1 MGAHRAPW
9 PPAEIASRF
18 VGLSMVEWLL
28 MEVTIFGIPGQNW
41 MLMVLAFSLVGTVFS
56 FWLQR

>member
-1 MGAHRAPW
+1 
-9 PPAEIASRF
+9 
-18 VGLSMVEWLL
+18 